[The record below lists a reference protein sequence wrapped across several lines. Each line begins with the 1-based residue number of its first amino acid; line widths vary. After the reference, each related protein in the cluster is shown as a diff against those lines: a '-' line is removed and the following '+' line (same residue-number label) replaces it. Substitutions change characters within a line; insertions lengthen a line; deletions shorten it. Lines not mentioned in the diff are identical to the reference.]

1 MIWNNA
7 EHYPDTTA
15 AEAMIRVMYRSPEE
29 LDTLDDDGCHR
40 LIGAVVRRAVE
51 DHYNALKQLPDPAAA
66 RRAKE
71 TASFFRSEYFRL
83 LTGLDGRKILEL
95 IRREAGRK

>member
-29 LDTLDDDGCHR
+29 PDALDDDGCHR

-51 DHYNALKQLPDPAAA
+51 DHNALKQLPDPAAA

-71 TASFFRSEYFRL
+71 TAFFFRSEYFRL

-95 IRREAGRK
+95 IRREADRK